1 MLAGTPVATAAN
13 RPTQPADP
21 SNTNL
26 ATNASPII
34 PDQAPATEPTE
45 NIVAWPYLRTAG
57 RATAADTSTPEL
69 DRLLSSNAPV
79 TWSTVL
85 GLLPDQATSEL
96 LAKACRA
103 TAKLKE
109 PAPDKLP
116 ELVSEAVARSDRAE
130 NMFSPFTVVL
140 ETSAGLQ
147 CETQPRVHWAHVDTG
162 AMINLVHR
170 GVLTA
175 FPALQRYVEPC
186 ADVRQVCGIGGVV

>member
-1 MLAGTPVATAAN
+1 MAPAAN
-13 RPTQPADP
+13 RPTQPTDP

-26 ATNASPII
+26 ANNASPII

-45 NIVAWPYLRTAG
+45 NIVARPYLRTAG

-85 GLLPDQATSEL
+85 GLLPDRATSEL
-96 LAKACRA
+96 LAKARRA

-109 PAPDKLP
+109 PAPDELP

-147 CETQPRVHWAHVDTG
+147 RETQPRVHWAHVDTG

-175 FPALQRYVEPC
+175 FPALQRYAEPC
-186 ADVRQVCGIGGVV
+186 ADVRQVRGIGGVV

>member
-1 MLAGTPVATAAN
+1 MAPAAN

-45 NIVAWPYLRTAG
+45 NIVARPYLRTAG
-57 RATAADTSTPEL
+57 HATVADTSTPEL

-96 LAKACRA
+96 LAKARHA

-109 PAPDKLP
+109 PAPNELP

-147 CETQPRVHWAHVDTG
+147 RETQPRVHWAHVDTG
-162 AMINLVHR
+162 AMINLVHC

-175 FPALQRYVEPC
+175 FLALQRYAEPC

>member
-1 MLAGTPVATAAN
+1 MAPAAN

-85 GLLPDQATSEL
+85 GLLPDRATSEL
-96 LAKACRA
+96 LAKARRA

-109 PAPDKLP
+109 PAPDELP
-116 ELVSEAVARSDRAE
+116 ELVSEAVAWSDRAE

-147 CETQPRVHWAHVDTG
+147 RETQPRVHWAHVDTG

-175 FPALQRYVEPC
+175 FPALQRYGEPC
-186 ADVRQVCGIGGVV
+186 ADVRQVRGIGGVV

>member
-1 MLAGTPVATAAN
+1 M
-13 RPTQPADP
+13 
-21 SNTNL
+21 
-26 ATNASPII
+26 
-34 PDQAPATEPTE
+34 
-45 NIVAWPYLRTAG
+45 
-57 RATAADTSTPEL
+57 
-69 DRLLSSNAPV
+69 LSSNALV

-85 GLLPDQATSEL
+85 GLLPDRATSEL
-96 LAKACRA
+96 LAKARRA

-109 PAPDKLP
+109 PAPDELP

-147 CETQPRVHWAHVDTG
+147 RETQPRVHWAHVDTG

-175 FPALQRYVEPC
+175 FPALQRYAEPC